1 VTNKSRQWILFV
13 VLVLILG
20 VVVWRQ
26 LGPLITG
33 TPTGVSATGSG
44 TGARSSRENDLLGK
58 KLPVVEEL
66 RLADL
71 EQATGQYSPGR
82 DPFRFGQVLSPQQTT
97 TARNAAVARRRAMRE
112 AQAKQPPP
120 QDVRPTPPVP
130 QPPPVDVVFLGSF
143 GPQTRRLA
151 VFSDGAEIYN
161 VLEGEI
167 LKEQFVVVRIGFE
180 SADVGF
186 VGFPDAPAK
195 RLEIGG

>member
-1 VTNKSRQWILFV
+1 VTKKSRQWILFSVLVV
-13 VLVLILG
+13 VLG
-20 VVVWRQ
+20 VAAWRQ
-26 LGPLITG
+26 LGPLIAG
-33 TPTGVSATGSG
+33 TPAGVAARGSG
-44 TGARSSRENDLLGK
+44 TGARTTRQSDLLDQE
-58 KLPVVEEL
+58 LPVVEEL

-82 DPFRFGQVLSPQQTT
+82 DPFRFGQAVTPRESTT
-97 TARNAAVARRRAMRE
+97 PRNAAAARRRAQRE
-112 AQAKQPPP
+112 AQAKKPPP
-120 QDVRPTPPVP
+120 QAVRPTPSAP

-167 LKEQFVVVRIGFE
+167 LKERFVVVRIGFE

-186 VGFPDAPAK
+186 VGFPEAPAK